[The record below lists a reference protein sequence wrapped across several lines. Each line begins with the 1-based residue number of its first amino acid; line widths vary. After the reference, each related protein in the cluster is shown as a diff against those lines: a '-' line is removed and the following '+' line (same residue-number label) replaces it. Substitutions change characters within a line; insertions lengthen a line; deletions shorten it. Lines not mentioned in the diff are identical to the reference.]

1 MKRSKRVF
9 ALFMSAVF
17 ALSMVPVQAL
27 AAAGSGQMSYD
38 ERYDGQV
45 GSGQGSITIANS
57 VLNETY
63 DFYRIFDLA
72 SFNDGNT
79 APGQH
84 QNEAYTY
91 VIREAS
97 PWYTF
102 LTTQKLYRD
111 APDTDTN
118 MAVVASPGTVGNNQ
132 LFWIEPASIT
142 LKDPTGTVQSDYHVV
157 TITSHFADQ
166 WDVSNVFSEGEHTY
180 KYDEQDYV
188 NPTPGR
194 RIVKTVQDFAQRAL
208 SYAREVGDWD
218 NNSATPQTKHI
229 LPNYIESGTGTG
241 AEAAAGQ
248 VVVNTSATSATGGT
262 EQGSPVA
269 GKVYLG
275 WYLMGTSVGSLAS
288 LDTTNTD
295 VTVYEKAQKPRVEK
309 RVLRKRTQDSDKGS
323 RNTVSQAYT
332 KEQLLDVE
340 NDSDMWL
347 YDTDADVGD
356 YVQFKTVIT
365 TYQGASQYVLHDGME
380 RGLTFVNETK
390 TNPTNEYADSTM
402 AQGGSYDYG
411 LKAYYIPRTDTD
423 QNGKPIY
430 GDPIAVQSKVG
441 NIDNFI
447 IKTGNAITSNDGCD
461 FEIEF
466 KDSVA
471 DDHKV
476 TFAVQGNNGVEHKD
490 LTDEGKLI
498 VLYWVQVNEDVAVWG
513 SEANNTGDPTT
524 IKDNS
529 GNVITEQAHQMTSG
543 TANGNGRND
552 NWTMLTYGS
561 SSYTNFDRAS
571 VTSYQFDVVKSDVGT
586 SGVYNLLKGAK
597 FSIYKANNNTD
608 AGGNKD
614 AAIANGKKYV
624 TANGGTTYNVT
635 SDRLSFTEKSV
646 SENGVAKKYYLYNGD
661 ASANNSET
669 DTTTVL
675 TSSDEYEMSLRG
687 LEAGTYLL
695 FEEEAPKGFNK
706 LAYPLVITITGDN
719 DSDGKVAGD
728 DSYNKGIEH
737 ADIDETSVYWD
748 SNEGNLTAIIKDNSK
763 DASTAPDSA
772 VTVAWDAANIT
783 APVKT
788 GDVVD
793 TPAQYTKANNGGLQV
808 INQSGRELPSTGGLG
823 TKMIYTMGV
832 VLLAGAAVLF
842 VTKRRMG
849 AEA

>member
-1 MKRSKRVF
+1 MKRTKRVF
-9 ALFMSAVF
+9 ALFMSAIF

-38 ERYDGQV
+38 ERYDGQA

-72 SFNDGNT
+72 SFNDDNT

-84 QNEAYTY
+84 QDEAYTY

-97 PWYTF
+97 DWYTF
-102 LTTQKLYRD
+102 LTREKLYRE
-111 APDTDTN
+111 APATDST

-132 LFWIEPASIT
+132 LFWIEPAKIT
-142 LKDPTGTVQSDYHVV
+142 LKDPTGVERNDYHVV
-157 TITSHFADQ
+157 SITEHFADE
-166 WDVSNVFSEGEHTY
+166 WDVSNVFDESNHTY

-194 RIVKTVQDFAQRAL
+194 LIVKTVQDFAQRAL
-208 SYAREVGDWD
+208 TYAREIGDWD
-218 NNSATPQTKHI
+218 GDTSSPQTTHI
-229 LPNYIESGTGTG
+229 LPNYVEVGVGDGT
-241 AEAAAGQ
+241 EAATSQ
-248 VVVNTSATSATGGT
+248 IIVNTNAMDGT
-262 EQGSPVA
+262 DKGSPAA

-288 LDTTNTD
+288 LDTTNTN
-295 VTVYEKAQKPRVEK
+295 VTVYEKAEKPHVEK
-309 RVLRKRTQDSDKGS
+309 RVLRKRTQASDKGS
-323 RNTVSQAYT
+323 RSTAPLTYT
-332 KEQLLDVE
+332 KEQLLDVGNNSE
-340 NDSDMWL
+340 MWV
-347 YDTDADVGD
+347 YDTDADIGD

-380 RGLTFVNETK
+380 QGLTFVNEAK
-390 TNPTNEYADSTM
+390 TDATNEYADSGM
-402 AQGGSYDYG
+402 AQSGSYDYS
-411 LKAYYIPRTDTD
+411 LKVYYIPRTNTD
-423 QNGKPIY
+423 QNGNPIY
-430 GDPIAVQSKVG
+430 GDPIALQSKVG
-441 NIDNFI
+441 NIDNYI
-447 IKTGNAITSNDGCD
+447 VKTGSAITSDDGCD

-476 TFAVQGNNGVEHKD
+476 TFAVDNGGTITHVD
-490 LTDEGKLI
+490 LTDKGQVV
-498 VLYWVQVNEDVAVWG
+498 VLYWAQVNDNTAVWG
-513 SEANNTGDPTT
+513 NEANSTADPTT

-608 AGGNKD
+608 TGGNKD
-614 AAIANGKKYV
+614 VAITNGKQYV
-624 TANGGTTYNVT
+624 TANGGTTYNAT
-635 SDRLSFTEKSV
+635 SNRLSFTEKSV
-646 SENGVAKKYYLYNGD
+646 TENGVAKKYYLYNGD
-661 ASANNSET
+661 TNATNDESVL
-669 DTTTVL
+669 TTIL

-695 FEEEAPKGFNK
+695 FEEEAPQGFNK

-719 DSDGKVAGD
+719 DSDGKIVGD
-728 DSYNKGIEH
+728 VSYNEGIEH
-737 ADIDETSVYWD
+737 TSIDETSVYWD
-748 SNEGNLTAIIKDNSK
+748 SNEGNLTAIVKDNSK
-763 DASTAPDSA
+763 DAGTAPDSA
-772 VTVAWDAANIT
+772 LTVAWDAANVT
-783 APVKT
+783 APAKT

-793 TPAQYTKANNGGLQV
+793 TPAQYTKANNGGIQV
-808 INQSGRELPSTGGLG
+808 VNQSGRELPSTGGLG

-832 VLLAGAAVLF
+832 VLLGGAAVLF